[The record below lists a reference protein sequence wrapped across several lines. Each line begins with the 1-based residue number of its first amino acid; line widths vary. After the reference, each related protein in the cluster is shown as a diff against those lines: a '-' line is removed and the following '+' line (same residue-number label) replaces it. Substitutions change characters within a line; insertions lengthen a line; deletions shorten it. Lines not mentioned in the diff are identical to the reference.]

1 MGGYHQEGVAESVLV
16 YDTASDSWA
25 VGRAPLPRPV
35 RDCRAAVLDTEL
47 FLVGE
52 GGFLRHRNGE
62 WTDVAGAQPT
72 ASPACESVLLG

>member
-25 VGRAPLPRPV
+25 VGRAPLPRHV
-35 RDCRAAVLDTEL
+35 RDCCAAILDSEL
-47 FLVGE
+47 VLVGQE
-52 GGFLRHRNGE
+52 GFLRHRNGA

-72 ASPACESVLLG
+72 ACPACESVLLG